1 MTDEEPSKI
10 FAEDR
15 EFFHRSSLHNE
26 LKYLSTTDGSL
37 QGMWVSC
44 RVTGD
49 TIEQTLI
56 KCLLMMATERKK
68 LLEAEI
74 DRLWRKS
81 PEFIV
86 PLYARVE
93 LGQDKGGCKGAEDV
107 SV

>member
-1 MTDEEPSKI
+1 MTDEEHGKSLV
-10 FAEDR
+10 EEC
-15 EFFHRSSLHNE
+15 EFFRRSSLHNE
-26 LKYLSTTDGSL
+26 LKYLAATDGSL

-44 RVTGD
+44 RVAGD

-74 DRLWRKS
+74 DRQWRKP
-81 PEFIV
+81 PELLM

-93 LGQDKGGCKGAEDV
+93 PGQDKGGWKGAEDV